1 MTRLVDFLFGVRK
14 EEVGLAAIL
23 FSGYGLILLTY
34 FFLKPARDSLFLAGP
49 GPNNLPVVFVLI
61 ALAALPVTLL
71 YGRLARILDLSRL
84 IKVTSAVLIGCLLLL
99 RWLLALELWWIYYA
113 FYVWVGIYGILTT
126 SQFWLF
132 ANSVLDSAQARRIFG
147 VVNLGGILGA
157 IIGGETASF
166 LVGVV
171 EVSTRDLL
179 LFCAGFLALSTLL
192 LNRVGGLVRRDAR
205 AAAAAVP
212 LQEPV
217 RNSLREVLSM
227 VRSHRQLAGIGGL
240 LSLTMLVATLV
251 DFQFKTVAVEAYP
264 DQQALAAFLG
274 KFYGRL
280 SMVSLLLQTFLT
292 YRLIRLWGVAGAILL
307 LPVGLLLTSF
317 GMLAVPSL
325 WGAVL
330 LRGIDGSLR
339 SSIDKTGRE
348 LLFLP
353 VPMEVKKRAKVF
365 IDLFVDRWS
374 RGLAGGLLL
383 VLTSFLHYSV
393 SWISVA
399 VIVLA
404 GLWAA
409 LGLVVRH
416 GYVNAFRDGR
426 PRPQAGRW
434 QALRYFS
441 RPGLQGKA
449 RSKHAVELPASGPA
463 PVREDSRWNCPASAG
478 AVAP

>member
-14 EEVGLAAIL
+14 EEVRLAAVL
-23 FSGYGLILLTY
+23 FCGYGLILLTY

-61 ALAALPVTLL
+61 ALVALPVTLL
-71 YGRLARILDLSRL
+71 YGRLARILDLGRL
-84 IKVTSAVLIGCLLLL
+84 IKATSAVLIGCLLLL
-99 RWLLALELWWIYYA
+99 RWLLALEIWWIYYA

-132 ANSVLDSAQARRIFG
+132 ANSVLDSTRAKRIFG

-166 LVGVV
+166 LVGVM

-179 LFCAGFLALSTLL
+179 LFCAGFLALSTVL
-192 LNRVGGLVRRDAR
+192 LNRAGGLGRTAGPT
-205 AAAAAVP
+205 AATAAP

-217 RNSLREVLSM
+217 RSSLRK
-227 VRSHRQLAGIGGL
+227 VRSMLRDHRHLAGIGGL

-251 DFQFKTVAVEAYP
+251 DFQFKTLAVQAYP
-264 DQQALAAFLG
+264 DQQTLVAFLG

-292 YRLIRLWGVAGAILL
+292 YRLIRFWGVAGAILL
-307 LPVGLLLTSF
+307 LPLGLFLTSL

-325 WGAVL
+325 WGAIL

-339 SSIDKTGRE
+339 TSVDKTGRE

-353 VPMEVKKRAKVF
+353 VPLEVKKRAKVF

-393 SWISVA
+393 SWISGV
-399 VIVLA
+399 VMVLA
-404 GLWAA
+404 GLWVLLA
-409 LGLVVRH
+409 LVVRRKS
-416 GYVNAFRDGR
+416 VTAFRGGWSK
-426 PRPQAGRW
+426 PPAGRGPRLGYSSG
-434 QALRYFS
+434 AS
-441 RPGLQGKA
+441 SPGETRTG
-449 RSKHAVELPASGPA
+449 RTVDLPAP
-463 PVREDSRWNCPASAG
+463 G
-478 AVAP
+478 AA

>member
-14 EEVGLAAIL
+14 EEVRLAAVL
-23 FSGYGLILLTY
+23 FCGYGLILLTY

-61 ALAALPVTLL
+61 ALVALPVTLL
-71 YGRLARILDLSRL
+71 YGRLARILDLGRL
-84 IKVTSAVLIGCLLLL
+84 IKATSAVLIGCLLLL
-99 RWLLALELWWIYYA
+99 RWLLALEIWWIYYA

-132 ANSVLDSAQARRIFG
+132 ANSVLDSTQARRIFG

-179 LFCAGFLALSTLL
+179 LFCAGFLALSTVL
-192 LNRVGGLVRRDAR
+192 LNRAGGLGRTAGPP
-205 AAAAAVP
+205 AATAAP

-217 RNSLREVLSM
+217 RSSLREVRSM
-227 VRSHRQLAGIGGL
+227 LRDHRYLAGIGGL

-251 DFQFKTVAVEAYP
+251 DFQFKTIVVEAYP
-264 DQQALAAFLG
+264 DQQSLAVFLG

-292 YRLIRLWGVAGAILL
+292 YRLIRFWGVAGAILL
-307 LPVGLLLTSF
+307 LPLGLLLTSV

-339 SSIDKTGRE
+339 PSVDKTGRE

-353 VPMEVKKRAKVF
+353 VPLEVRKRAKVF

-383 VLTSFLHYSV
+383 VLTSFLHFPV
-393 SWISVA
+393 SWISGV

-404 GLWAA
+404 GLWVVLA
-409 LGLVVRH
+409 LVVRR
-416 GYVNAFRDGR
+416 GSVEAVRGSWSR
-426 PRPQAGRW
+426 PRAVQWPALFFRNRRDSYLGGAGAGR
-434 QALRYFS
+434 
-441 RPGLQGKA
+441 
-449 RSKHAVELPASGPA
+449 
-463 PVREDSRWNCPASAG
+463 
-478 AVAP
+478 